1 MNILEKMEQDIAN
14 LTVSE
19 EIKLLQQSLKTY
31 MVKLNQL
38 LQSKGSM
45 SFDYF
50 GGCFSSYGYFNFNK
64 DFLIYVDTDKTPV
77 TLTLLNSVAVDL
89 EFKFHPKTGNLN
101 YWSHVVKSPRAK
113 ETLVGL
119 ITQINSKIK
128 ETEFE

>member
-1 MNILEKMEQDIAN
+1 MNIVEKMNQDIAN

-31 MVKLNQL
+31 MMKLNQL

-45 SFDYF
+45 SFDYY
-50 GGCFSSYGYFNFNK
+50 GGCFSSHGYFNFSK
-64 DFLIYVDTDKTPV
+64 DFLIYNDTDKTPITV
-77 TLTLLNSVAVDL
+77 TLLNSDVDL

-101 YWSHVVKSPRAK
+101 YWSHVVKSPKAK

-119 ITQINSKIK
+119 ITRINSKIQ
-128 ETEFE
+128 EIELE